1 MPRTLPEAGEAV
13 RSVDPAED
21 LRWRRLLSS
30 LFVAAVGVVPVRLH
44 VHGDHAQRRRHCAGR
59 DARDEAERELER
71 GGQRLRRRADVLA
84 HERGHGARAPA
95 QRQRA
100 EERVR
105 VEVQEAAR
113 AREHP
118 AGGQTELM
126 YLLRT
131 VPAVSL
137 ASPS

>member
-1 MPRTLPEAGEAV
+1 VPRTLPEAGEAV

-21 LRWRRLLSS
+21 LRRRRLLPG
-30 LFVAAVGVVPVRLH
+30 LFVVAVGVVPVRLH
-44 VHGDHAQRRRHCAGR
+44 VHGDHAQRCRHRAGR

-71 GGQRLRRRADVLA
+71 GGQRLRRRTDVLA
-84 HERGHGARAPA
+84 HECGHRAPA